1 MYAPTEQDA
10 RLGAG
15 LRERLGEILVRKG
28 RIDRHQLEQALA
40 EIRLTGERLGRYL
53 VRIGL
58 VFEDD
63 IAHGLAT
70 QYGLPYVE
78 LDPHHLDFEVAK
90 TLPESVSRRLLA
102 VPVRSTEDSLV
113 VAIADPT
120 DLFATD
126 ELRMAIDRDIQAV
139 VATESAIRAAIET
152 IHSGLPQYIT
162 TNGGPTA
169 PPATAGLLERTTSI
183 DRQVEEESTPAVELV
198 NAILRRAI
206 AMKASD
212 VHFLPR
218 REDMIVRVRVDGV
231 MRELQK
237 VPTEFRSSVSARL
250 KVMGQLDIAERR
262 LPQDGRVA
270 IQFDG
275 TQTDLRIAVL
285 PTTHGEEIVLR
296 ILYLEADDGLTSF
309 DQLGL
314 EGSAFEDLRDA
325 LAHPSGAIVVCGPT
339 GSGKTTTLYAAL
351 RELNDGARAI
361 VTIEDPV
368 EANLDDV
375 AQIEINTKAG
385 LTFARGLRTIL
396 RADPD
401 VILVGEVRDLETA
414 EIAMRAAMTG
424 HMVLTTMHAEDTAA
438 ALVQLCQLGLESTIV
453 SSAVRCVVAQRL
465 LRKPCPRCGTGDTV
479 PAEIVERAGLD
490 PLVPYPR
497 PRGCSQ
503 CDMTGYAGRVAAYE
517 VLAVDTVRELVGEPS
532 LTIARAAREA
542 GVRSLREYALA
553 LCVTGETTLDEVVRV
568 TGLKPPVE
576 V

>member
-1 MYAPTEQDA
+1 MYAPSTEQDA

-40 EIRLTGERLGRYL
+40 EIRVTGERLGRYL

-90 TLPESVSRRLLA
+90 ELPESVARRLLA
-102 VPVRSTEDSLV
+102 VPVRMSESSLV

-152 IHSGLPQYIT
+152 IHCGVPYYSAADG
-162 TNGGPTA
+162 NGVVQV
-169 PPATAGLLERTTSI
+169 ERTTSI
-183 DRQVEEESTPAVELV
+183 DRDTEEEATPAVELV

-218 REDMIVRVRVDGV
+218 REDMLVRVRVDGV
-231 MRELQK
+231 MRELQP
-237 VPTEFRSSVSARL
+237 VSPEFRSSVIARL

-275 TQTDLRIAVL
+275 TLTDLRIAVL

-296 ILYLEADDGLTSF
+296 ILYLEADDGLMTFS
-309 DQLGL
+309 QLGFA
-314 EGSAFEDLRDA
+314 GAQFEAVNNA
-325 LAHPSGAIVVCGPT
+325 LSHPSGAIVVAGPT

-351 RELNDGARAI
+351 RELNDGERAI

-368 EANLDDV
+368 EANVENV

-453 SSAVRCVVAQRL
+453 SSAVRCIVSQRL
-465 LRKPCPRCGTGDTV
+465 LRCPCQRCGGADSV
-479 PAEIVERAGLD
+479 PSELVERAGLD
-490 PLVPYPR
+490 PAITFPR
-497 PRGCSQ
+497 PRGCSA

-517 VLAVDTVRELVGEPS
+517 VLSVDDVRDLVGEPS
-532 LTIARAAREA
+532 VTIARAAREK
-542 GVRSLREYALA
+542 GIRSLREHALE
-553 LCVTGETTLDEVVRV
+553 LCFAGQTTLDEVIRV
-568 TGLKPPVE
+568 CGLKPLE

>member
-1 MYAPTEQDA
+1 VYAPTEQDA

-70 QYGLPYVE
+70 QYGLPYIE

-90 TLPESVSRRLLA
+90 ELPESVSRRLLA

-139 VATESAIRAAIET
+139 VATESAIRGAIET
-152 IHSGLPQYIT
+152 IHTGVPYYAPSSGAPT
-162 TNGGPTA
+162 TD
-169 PPATAGLLERTTSI
+169 ERTTSI
-183 DRQVEEESTPAVELV
+183 DRHLEEESTPAVELV

-218 REDMIVRVRVDGV
+218 RDNMIVRVRVDGV
-231 MRELQK
+231 MRELQS
-237 VPTEFRSSVSARL
+237 VPAEFRSSVSARL

-296 ILYLEADDGLTSF
+296 ILYLEADDGLTTF

-314 EGSAFEDLRDA
+314 EGAAFEDVRDA

-351 RELNDGARAI
+351 RELNNGARSI

-368 EANLDDV
+368 EANLDSV

-438 ALVQLCQLGLESTIV
+438 ALVQLCQLGLQATIV
-453 SSAVRCVVAQRL
+453 SSAVRCIVAQRL
-465 LRKPCPRCGTGDTV
+465 LRRPCPRCGSGDTV
-479 PAEIVERAGLD
+479 PIEIVERAGLD
-490 PLVPYPR
+490 ARTSYPR
-497 PRGCSQ
+497 PRGCSH

-517 VLAVDTVRELVGEPS
+517 VLSVDRVRDLVGQPS
-532 LTIARAAREA
+532 VTIARAARDA
-542 GVRSLREYALA
+542 GIRSLREHALA
-553 LCVTGETTLDEVVRV
+553 LCSAGETTLDEVIRV
-568 TGLKPPVE
+568 TGLKPLE
-576 V
+576 A